1 MTTFNL
7 DEYVGLGPEHPQ
19 SYACFMREHF
29 FSKVNIA
36 PERIHIPDGLARDI
50 PAHCEAYEAAIREAG
65 GIDLQLLGI
74 GSDGHIGFNEPS
86 SSLGS
91 RTRLKTLTE
100 RTIRDNARF
109 FPSPEEVPRHV
120 ITMGVGTIFD
130 ARRCMVLAFGEKK
143 AAAVAGMVEG
153 PVTAEVPASALQFH
167 ASLHAAG
174 GRGGRRAIEAGRL
187 LPLGLRKQAPVA
199 APMIL
204 AGAHL
209 ILPDRILRAGH
220 LRIEEGRDRGGLRQ
234 RRSRRGRAR
243 RCVDLDGLYVAPGFI
258 DLHIHGALG
267 RDAME
272 ANAEAFETICR
283 HHAAGGTTSLC
294 LTTIAAPLDRLL
306 AVIEAAREYRRA
318 AAAPA
323 CWASISRGHIFPR
336 KNEER
341 TSPR

>member
-1 MTTFNL
+1 MEVIITPSAGEASAEAARIAAALIRAKPHAVLGLATGSTPLAFYAELAAMRLDFSRVTTFNL

-19 SYACFMREHF
+19 SYAYFMREHF

-65 GIDLQLLGI
+65 GIELQLLGI

-109 FPSPEEVPRHV
+109 FSSPEEVPRHV

-153 PVTAEVPASALQFH
+153 PVTAEAPASALQFH
-167 ASLHAAG
+167 ASCTLLVDEAAAG
-174 GRGGRRAIEAGRL
+174 QLKRADYYRWVYANKPRW
-187 LPLGLRKQAPVA
+187 
-199 APMIL
+199 
-204 AGAHL
+204 
-209 ILPDRILRAGH
+209 
-220 LRIEEGRDRGGLRQ
+220 Q
-234 RRSRRGRAR
+234 R
-243 RCVDLDGLYVAPGFI
+243 P
-258 DLHIHGALG
+258 
-267 RDAME
+267 
-272 ANAEAFETICR
+272 
-283 HHAAGGTTSLC
+283 
-294 LTTIAAPLDRLL
+294 
-306 AVIEAAREYRRA
+306 
-318 AAAPA
+318 
-323 CWASISRGHIFPR
+323 
-336 KNEER
+336 
-341 TSPR
+341 